1 MSEEILINL
10 IYLLIYSKLRKMGR
24 LLIKVPPFFNRGYFD
39 LPNYQLS
46 YPLVFCLLIQAAS
59 SICANSSDS
68 IFRHKLISEQGSL
81 CSAFSVLIQGLAQ
94 NNPRS
99 KAGNGEGKGTLLKPS
114 VPLPSAPSS
123 ADAPEGRRVMS
134 WKQQHLI
141 HQN

>member
-1 MSEEILINL
+1 
-10 IYLLIYSKLRKMGR
+10 MGR
-24 LLIKVPPFFNRGYFD
+24 PLIKVPPFFNRGYFD
-39 LPNYQLS
+39 RPNYQLS
-46 YPLVFCLLIQAAS
+46 YSLVFCLLIQAAS

-68 IFRHKLISEQGSL
+68 IFRHKLVSEQGSL

-94 NNPRS
+94 NNPGS

-114 VPLPSAPSS
+114 ALLPSAPSS

-141 HQN
+141 RQK